1 MSKIIDTIQLFLN
14 SKTADTYINNYTSD
28 CIFKLPHIQ
37 LPKKNKYK
45 ISVQNASIPY
55 SFFNCDYYNNQLIYS
70 VNVGIDITI
79 TIPQGN
85 YNTTSLRTYLL
96 SVMTGFSISY
106 IAYNNSYVFTHS
118 THDFTFKS
126 NSTCFELLGL
136 TDNINHNSTTRVLT
150 SDISIN
156 FFTIRNI
163 YIQSNNII
171 TNNINSNT
179 PNNSNILCSIP
190 VLSSSYSIIN
200 YSNVNDI
207 KMIID
212 RINNFTLLHISIT
225 DQDGDILDLNG
236 CHFSLTLQID
246 IVE

>member
-1 MSKIIDTIQLFLN
+1 LSKR
-14 SKTADTYINNYTSD
+14 
-28 CIFKLPHIQ
+28 
-37 LPKKNKYK
+37 NKCK
-45 ISVQNASIPY
+45 ISVQSASIPY

-70 VNVGIDITI
+70 VDGDADITI
-79 TIPQGN
+79 NIPQGN
-85 YNTTSLRTYLL
+85 YNTSTLRTYLL
-96 SVMTGFSISY
+96 TVMTGFSISY
-106 IAYNNSYVFTHS
+106 VAYNNSYIFTHS
-118 THDFTFKS
+118 TNDFTFKA
-126 NSTCFELLGL
+126 NSTCFELLGF
-136 TDNINHNSTTRVLT
+136 TDDIDHISTLKSLT

-190 VLSSSYSIIN
+190 VQSSSYSIIN
-200 YSNVNDI
+200 YSNINNI
-207 KMIID
+207 KMFID
-212 RINNFTLLHISIT
+212 RINNFTLLHISKT

-236 CHFSLTLQID
+236 CHFSMTIQID